1 MKRTLV
7 WIGSLII
14 CVSSFAFSEDAGVSN
29 FNNMYE
35 KIDVYNISIGEN
47 PYTMEF
53 YALKSNENYRL
64 DTNVVVIKSN
74 DKECF
79 RQSLMSGSLRPLK
92 KLNYVIPKRKEK
104 LLCIQ
109 SDLGG
114 GNAWRSRLYYVVS
127 IASENVFKVL
137 GEIDFIKDIDNDGVD
152 ELIDINDTF
161 ELLLAHY
168 ESPSALIIKK
178 IENNCLVDDLDNK
191 YYANRI
197 EEINTENKALYSNN
211 ETKENDK
218 KAFRNLVEKLL
229 ISKTLKK
236 KEEGW
241 RKFKEEVNVL
251 KHVFSKSETRTINV
265 DEYLDRLEQGIFG
278 EEIKKKEE
286 AEVSRKIK
294 ELKNSGDMYGEFSFE
309 KGKNILSIYK
319 KERLITQG
327 TYDGGKLIGVNV
339 KCCV

>member
-92 KLNYVIPKRKEK
+92 KLNYVI
-104 LLCIQ
+104 
-109 SDLGG
+109 
-114 GNAWRSRLYYVVS
+114 S